1 MIKSFRFLKP
11 YFGWVILIF
20 ILVALR
26 AVMTLALPALLG
38 ELINDITSSSLT
50 ETEKYQSLMT
60 NGLLMLG
67 STIIGIVAILFSGY
81 LESRVSSAYGRDLRN
96 ALYSKVQ
103 TFSLNEMDKFTTS
116 SLITRT
122 TNDIQSLQ
130 MMLAQLMRS
139 VIMAPIMAV
148 GGIVMAFVLSPNLTV
163 FLFISVAVI
172 ILFLTVLLLVVMPK
186 FKIIQRLI
194 DKMNLVT
201 RENLSGLRVVRA
213 YNTQKIQA
221 QKSKDVAKDSMK
233 RNIFVQR
240 IFNMIWPVLGLLM
253 QLTTAMLYY
262 VAVSNGVIGQGS
274 AFEPGDIS
282 AIVQYASQALMNFMF
297 ITMILTMIPR
307 AAISARRI
315 MDVIDADVLI
325 KDPVHPESI
334 HDVMGKV
341 EFENVSFQYPGA
353 DEPVLSHI
361 SLTANPGEVT
371 AFIGS
376 TGSGKSTLINL
387 IPRFYDPTEGRI
399 LLDGKDIKTFNQN
412 EFLKYIGYVPQKGN
426 LFKGTI
432 ASNIAFGQEEINM
445 DVVEKSAEI
454 AQASNFIDQMDGK
467 YDAPITQGGTNVS
480 GGQRQ
485 RLSIARALAK
495 EPKIYIFDDSFSA
508 LDYKTDINLRNALKQ
523 HVDATIIIVA
533 QRINSIKNADK
544 IVVLDKGKIVGMGS
558 HEELI
563 KTSKV
568 YLEIAESQ
576 LSQEELSR

>member
-50 ETEKYQSLMT
+50 ETEKYQSLMN

-139 VIMAPIMAV
+139 VIMAPIMAL

-172 ILFLTVLLLVVMPK
+172 ILFLTILLLVVMPK

-213 YNTQKIQA
+213 YNTQKLQA
-221 QKSKDVAKDSMK
+221 QKSKDVARDSMK

-240 IFNMIWPVLGLLM
+240 IFNTIWPVLGLLM

-262 VAVSNGVIGQGS
+262 VAVSNGVISQGS

-315 MDVIDADVLI
+315 MDVIDSDVLI
-325 KDPVHPESI
+325 KDPVKPDQI
-334 HDVMGKV
+334 DNVLGKI

-361 SLTANPGEVT
+361 SLTANPGQVT

-445 DVVEKSAEI
+445 DVVKKSAEI

-508 LDYKTDINLRNALKQ
+508 LDYKTDINLRNALKK

-544 IVVLDKGKIVGMGS
+544 IVVLDKGKIVGMGT